1 MYVGV
6 SVSVCRCS
14 LRFLRLGWVL
24 STWEMAVHL
33 TATSHVL
40 VSVLSFAVF
49 FLRFFFKAPDTRS
62 VSVRAR
68 PLWLN

>member
-1 MYVGV
+1 MCVGV

-49 FLRFFFKAPDTRS
+49 FLRFFSRRRTPVLFPS
-62 VSVRAR
+62 E
-68 PLWLN
+68 PGLFG